1 MKLPVVI
8 RNEEVKVRG
17 QEQNACWSLGISVGP
32 CLCLLVR
39 ACACVCVSVC
49 WSMSM
54 SVGPCLCLLVR
65 ACVCQSVK
73 TKPLKHLKLCF
84 EMSLKCNGVIMKYKG
99 AAGGGGS

>member
-8 RNEEVKVRG
+8 RNEEVKVKEDKNG
-17 QEQNACWSLGISVGP
+17 MPVGPWVSLLVHVCVCWSMSVSVGP
-32 CLCLLVR
+32 CLCL
-39 ACACVCVSVC
+39 
-49 WSMSM
+49 
-54 SVGPCLCLLVR
+54 CLYQCLLVHV
-65 ACVCQSVK
+65 CVCQSVK

>member
-8 RNEEVKVRG
+8 RNEEVKVKEDRNG
-17 QEQNACWSLGISVGP
+17 MPVGPWVSLLVHVCVCWSMSMPMSVSVSVGP
-32 CLCLLVR
+32 CLCLLVH
-39 ACACVCVSVC
+39 V
-49 WSMSM
+49 
-54 SVGPCLCLLVR
+54 
-65 ACVCQSVK
+65 CVCQSVK